1 MTSLTSIAAELRG
14 SIGTSTPQIID
25 LLQHS
30 DSDVREAAAET
41 LLKLWGQ
48 GR

>member
-1 MTSLTSIAAELRG
+1 MASLMSIAVELRG

-30 DSDVREAAAET
+30 DSDVCEAAVET
-41 LLKLWGQ
+41 LKLWGQ